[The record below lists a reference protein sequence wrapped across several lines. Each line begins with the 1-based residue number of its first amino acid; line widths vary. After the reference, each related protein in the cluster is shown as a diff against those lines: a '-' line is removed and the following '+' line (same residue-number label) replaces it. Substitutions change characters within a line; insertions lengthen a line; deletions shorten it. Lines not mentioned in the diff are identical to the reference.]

1 MRVLLDQ
8 GLPYS
13 TVQYLKS
20 AGWDVLHAADAG
32 MERASDREIIEF
44 ARQNNRYC
52 ITLDADFHSIIAVDN
67 AQFPSVIRIRQE
79 RLKGKDVAELLRRIY
94 SVIEA
99 DLKTGAFVT
108 VTNRSLRIR
117 HLPIQKD

>member
-1 MRVLLDQ
+1 MRVLPDQ

-44 ARQNNRYC
+44 ARQNNRYF
-52 ITLDADFHSIIAVDN
+52 AS
-67 AQFPSVIRIRQE
+67 S
-79 RLKGKDVAELLRRIY
+79 
-94 SVIEA
+94 
-99 DLKTGAFVT
+99 
-108 VTNRSLRIR
+108 
-117 HLPIQKD
+117 